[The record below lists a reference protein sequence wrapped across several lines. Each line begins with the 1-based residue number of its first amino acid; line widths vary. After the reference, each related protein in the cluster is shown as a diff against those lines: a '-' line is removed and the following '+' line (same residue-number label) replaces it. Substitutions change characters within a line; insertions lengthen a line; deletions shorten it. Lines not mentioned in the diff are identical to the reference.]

1 MTVLHT
7 RVRAR
12 HPFSIGVKDE
22 HSGCKACGGGQVVI
36 AAKEEGR
43 LATAEECEQLFNKT
57 LPIDENSPFVA
68 VVFRQLKP
76 CIILRRQVEI
86 L

>member
-1 MTVLHT
+1 MTILHT

-12 HPFSIGVKDE
+12 HPFSIGVKED
-22 HSGCKACGGGQVVI
+22 HKGCQACGGGQVVI

-43 LATAEECEQLFNKT
+43 LATAEECQQLFNKT

-76 CIILRRQVEI
+76 CVILRRQIEI

>member
-7 RVRAR
+7 RVRAK
-12 HPFSIGVKDE
+12 HPFSIGVKED
-22 HSGCKACGGGQVVI
+22 HSGCKVCGGGQVVI

-43 LATAEECEQLFNKT
+43 LATAEECQQLFNKT
-57 LPIDENSPFVA
+57 LPLNNDSPFVA

-76 CIILRRQVEI
+76 CIILRRQIEI